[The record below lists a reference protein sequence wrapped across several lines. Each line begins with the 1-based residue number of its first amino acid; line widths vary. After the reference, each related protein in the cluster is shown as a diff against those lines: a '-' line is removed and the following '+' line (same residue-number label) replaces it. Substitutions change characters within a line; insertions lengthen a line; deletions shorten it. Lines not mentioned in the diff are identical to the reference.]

1 MPWYFVPFLG
11 ELVWFLI
18 CELCV
23 VVHVATRDVMHV
35 ADGRQGAAA
44 GLVGPGPDA
53 MSFYRDLVRAR
64 QNGRPCYLLALCIDP
79 TNKKLDT
86 N

>member
-11 ELVWFLI
+11 ELVWSLI
-18 CELCV
+18 CKLWV
-23 VVHVATRDVMHV
+23 VVHVATRAVMHV

-53 MSFYRDLVRAR
+53 DIILPGFSPGDAKRTAMLSLRSVYRPDE
-64 QNGRPCYLLALCIDP
+64 
-79 TNKKLDT
+79 
-86 N
+86 